1 MRVLVIGSGAREHA
15 LVWKLAQSQRVSK
28 LYTAP
33 GNPGMTPYAECVPLN
48 PTQFAQLADFVESH
62 NIDLTVVG
70 PEVPLVEGIGDYFRQ
85 RSLRVFG
92 PDKAGAA
99 LEGSKAFAK
108 ELMTSAG
115 IPTAQHR
122 TFTNAKLA
130 FAYLEAHGV
139 PVVVKADGNAAGK
152 GAIVALDMQTARDAV
167 QQMMVERVFGEAGDV
182 VVIED
187 YVQGDEIG
195 ATAICH
201 GTHYLP
207 LALSQDHKR
216 IFDNDQGPNTGGM
229 GAYAPLPFVS
239 REQEATIWRNIMAS
253 TLQALK
259 ARGILFTGVLY
270 SNIMLTE
277 RGPVVLEHNTRF
289 GDPETQALM
298 LLLRED
304 LINVLDFAETLP
316 VKRDTLWHPGY
327 AMSLTLASGGYPGSY
342 RSGIPI
348 TGIEEAEQLEGV
360 QVFHAGTAFKDG
372 HLVTAGGRVLSV
384 TARGETLQDAANLAY
399 EAAKHIS
406 FEGMQYRRD
415 IGKRGFD
422 PTGIVGA

>member
-28 LYTAP
+28 LYAAP
-33 GNPGMTPYAECVPLN
+33 GNPGMMTYAERVSLN
-48 PTQFAQLADFVESH
+48 VTQFAELADFAESH
-62 NIDLTVVG
+62 SIDMTVVG
-70 PEVPLVEGIGDYFRQ
+70 PEVPLVEGIGNYFRQ
-85 RSLRVFG
+85 RGLRVFG
-92 PDKAGAA
+92 PDAAGAA

-122 TFTNAKLA
+122 TFTDAQQA
-130 FAYLEAHGV
+130 FAYLEEHGV

-152 GAIVALDMQTARDAV
+152 GAIVALDMQTARDAI
-167 QQMMVERVFGEAGDV
+167 QQMMVKRVFGAAGDV

-195 ATAICH
+195 ATAICN

-207 LALSQDHKR
+207 LTLSQDHKR

-239 REQEATIWRNIMAS
+239 DEQEATIWRNIMAS

-298 LLLRED
+298 LLMRED
-304 LINVLDFAETLP
+304 VMNVLDFAETLP

-348 TGIEEAEQLEGV
+348 TGIEEAEKLEGV
-360 QVFHAGTAFKDG
+360 QVFHAGTALKDG
-372 HLVTAGGRVLSV
+372 QLVTAGGRVLSV
-384 TARGETLQDAANLAY
+384 TARGETLRDAANLAY
-399 EAAKHIS
+399 EAVKCIS

-415 IGKRGFD
+415 IGKRVLN
-422 PTGIVGA
+422 VG

>member
-1 MRVLVIGSGAREHA
+1 MRILLIGSGAREHA
-15 LVWKLAQSQRVSK
+15 LIWKLAQSQRVSK
-28 LYTAP
+28 LYAAP
-33 GNPGMTPYAECVPLN
+33 GNPGMTPYAERVPLN
-48 PTQFAQLADFVESH
+48 GTQFAELADFAESQ
-62 NIDLTVVG
+62 NIDMTVVG

-85 RSLRVFG
+85 RGLRVFG

-122 TFTNAKLA
+122 TFADAKSA
-130 FAYLEAHGV
+130 FAYLEEHGV

-152 GAIVALDMQTARDAV
+152 GAIVALDMQTAHDAI
-167 QQMMVERVFGEAGDV
+167 QQMMVERVFGAAGDV

-195 ATAICH
+195 ATAICN

-207 LALSQDHKR
+207 LTLSQDHKR
-216 IFDNDQGPNTGGM
+216 IFDNDEGPNTGGM
-229 GAYAPLPFVS
+229 GAFAPLPFVS
-239 REQEATIWRNIMAS
+239 EEQEAVIWRNIMAA

-259 ARGILFTGVLY
+259 ARGIIFTGVLY
-270 SNIMLTE
+270 SNVMLTE

-298 LLLRED
+298 LLMRED
-304 LINVLDFAETLP
+304 LMNVLDFAETLP

-348 TGIEEAEQLEGV
+348 TGIAEAEKLAGV
-360 QVFHAGTAFKDG
+360 QVFHAGTALKDG
-372 HLVTAGGRVLSV
+372 QLVTGGGRVLSV
-384 TARGETLQDAANLAY
+384 TAQGETLQDAANLAY

-406 FEGMQYRRD
+406 FEGMQYRKD
-415 IGKRGFD
+415 IGKRGLSMSKS
-422 PTGIVGA
+422 